1 MYKEVGSK
9 DEKRLFTPATPQAWE
24 SNVLQEWRRLLWQC
38 LQQPV
43 WSALLAL
50 AARLENW
57 QEQAR
62 ETSVPG

>member
-1 MYKEVGSK
+1 MKSDG
-9 DEKRLFTPATPQAWE
+9 LFTPATSQAWE
-24 SNVLQEWRRLLWQC
+24 CSVLQEWRRLLWQW

-57 QEQAR
+57 QKRAAQ
-62 ETSVPG
+62 ETLVPG